1 MEIGCLMDL
10 WEISEK
16 EHHIDSKTLRELKF
30 QMTLPKP
37 TLYDERIEFSFQYK
51 IRSGVTGLK
60 TFLVATKFKNVFGE

>member
-1 MEIGCLMDL
+1 MDL

-37 TLYDERIEFSFQYK
+37 TLYDESFLYTLNK
-51 IRSGVTGLK
+51 PR
-60 TFLVATKFKNVFGE
+60 N

>member
-1 MEIGCLMDL
+1 MDL

-37 TLYDERIEFSFQYK
+37 TLYDERIEFSF
-51 IRSGVTGLK
+51 
-60 TFLVATKFKNVFGE
+60 